1 MGNRIQSLHHTLP
14 HIYLLQTFIHS
25 LAALRLIRAKA
36 GGATWARP
44 DLHSN
49 SRLINVIANGTC
61 HLRWGELASQYLS
74 WQVPGVT
81 YKSESDGYVSNN

>member
-1 MGNRIQSLHHTLP
+1 MVEQRGLA
-14 HIYLLQTFIHS
+14 QTF
-25 LAALRLIRAKA
+25 
-36 GGATWARP
+36 T
-44 DLHSN
+44 HSN

-61 HLRWGELASQYLS
+61 HLHWGELASQYLS